1 MLRSTDVA
9 SSRSQPTTGWD
20 KTSGKPPAGVDIY
33 CGQQPKDA
41 VENTSA
47 EAPRGEGGSSE

>member
-9 SSRSQPTTGWD
+9 SSRSQPAIGWD

-33 CGQQPKDA
+33 CGQQPEKA
-41 VENTSA
+41 AENTSA
-47 EAPRGEGGSSE
+47 EAPRGEGNSME